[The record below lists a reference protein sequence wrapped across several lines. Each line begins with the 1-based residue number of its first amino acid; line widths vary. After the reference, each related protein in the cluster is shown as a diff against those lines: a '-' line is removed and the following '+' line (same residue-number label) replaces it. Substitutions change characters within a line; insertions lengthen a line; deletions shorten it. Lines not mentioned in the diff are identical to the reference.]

1 MLLPTETTLLIIQ
14 TKTNWFCFFC
24 SKQKSGDFF
33 TAMCC
38 TPLPFPP
45 PPPPWGK
52 VLFRPAGGEGRRAK
66 RRNIWHQGE
75 EGLPASSPPRER
87 GPFYIQLAEN
97 RASNVCCSI
106 VQKTDQLSSHFARS
120 SFQGLLPFF
129 VFPYF
134 CTQTQAF
141 TTNRKKQQLPH
152 KLVEKTNRI
161 SSLRAFFKSN
171 FSHDTKQLYSF
182 YTR

>member
-1 MLLPTETTLLIIQ
+1 MA
-14 TKTNWFCFFC
+14 
-24 SKQKSGDFF
+24 SGGGG
-33 TAMCC
+33 
-38 TPLPFPP
+38 PP
-45 PPPPWGK
+45 
-52 VLFRPAGGEGRRAK
+52 
-66 RRNIWHQGE
+66 
-75 EGLPASSPPRER
+75 PPRER

-97 RASNVCCSI
+97 RADNVCCSI